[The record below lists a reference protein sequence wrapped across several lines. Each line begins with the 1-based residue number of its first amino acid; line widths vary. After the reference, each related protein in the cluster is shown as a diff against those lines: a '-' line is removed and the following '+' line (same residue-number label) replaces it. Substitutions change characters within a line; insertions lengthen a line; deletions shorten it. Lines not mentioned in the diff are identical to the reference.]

1 MAGVMIKFEDL
12 PANAR
17 ALILAKFAMELR
29 ARNTASAHRIARTP
43 QIDVMSLWRSIC
55 RKARQPVCT
64 IPAAAT
70 RGRIEE
76 DVMDPSQAKIPAN
89 PGATRPT
96 RRGQSQRSRNWMII
110 LFLGV
115 AAGLMALA
123 GFALGFFS
131 VRSSAAVTEPASES
145 MPTGTI
151 AESDT
156 PVCKRLTFDDK
167 GQVVRDVVPC
177 DGSVRDARGQPVPI
191 GTIERLNA
199 ISKSFSG
206 H

>member
-1 MAGVMIKFEDL
+1 MIKFEDL

-17 ALILAKFAMELR
+17 ALILAKFALELK
-29 ARNTASAHRIARTP
+29 ARNGAKAHRSAPTP
-43 QIDVMSLWRSIC
+43 QVDVMSLWRRIC

-64 IPAAAT
+64 IPVDAT

-76 DVMDPSQAKIPAN
+76 DVMDPSQLKIIAN
-89 PGATRPT
+89 PDGARPT
-96 RRGQSQRSRNWMII
+96 RRGQSRRSKNWMIV
-110 LFLGV
+110 LSLGV
-115 AAGLMALA
+115 AAGLVALT

-131 VRSSAAVTEPASES
+131 VRSSAAITEVAPEA

-156 PVCKRLTFDDK
+156 PVCKRLTFDRN

-191 GTIERLNA
+191 GTMERLNA

>member
-17 ALILAKFAMELR
+17 ALILAKFAMELK
-29 ARNTASAHRIARTP
+29 ARNTAKINRLAATP
-43 QIDVMSLWRSIC
+43 QIDVTRLWRSIC
-55 RKARQPVCT
+55 RKAKQPVCT
-64 IPAAAT
+64 IPADAT

-76 DVMDPSQAKIPAN
+76 GAMDPSQAKILAN
-89 PGATRPT
+89 PGAARATT
-96 RRGQSQRSRNWMII
+96 RGQSRRSTNWTIV
-110 LFLGV
+110 LSLSV
-115 AAGLMALA
+115 AAAVA
-123 GFALGFFS
+123 GFALGLFLY
-131 VRSSAAVTEPASES
+131 RSSATVTGAASD
-145 MPTGTI
+145 PLLTGTI

-177 DGSVRDARGQPVPI
+177 DGTVRDARGQPVPV

>member
-1 MAGVMIKFEDL
+1 MIKFEDL

-17 ALILAKFAMELR
+17 ALILAKFAMELK
-29 ARNTASAHRIARTP
+29 ARNTAKIHRSARTP
-43 QIDVMSLWRSIC
+43 QINVMSLWRSIC

-64 IPAAAT
+64 IPVDAT

-76 DVMDPSQAKIPAN
+76 DVMDPSQLKVIAN
-89 PGATRPT
+89 PGAARPT
-96 RRGQSQRSRNWMII
+96 SRGQSRRSKNWIII
-110 LFLGV
+110 LSLGA
-115 AAGLMALA
+115 AAGLVALA

-131 VRSSAAVTEPASES
+131 VRSSPVVTEAAPEA

-156 PVCKRLTFDDK
+156 LVCKRLTFDHN

-191 GTIERLNA
+191 GTMERLNA
-199 ISKSFSG
+199 ISKSFAG